1 MKTHA
6 APLSTADPA
15 VLFDEMLVVMAQRG
29 DRRAAEQLYRRW
41 APRLAR
47 AARRYCTG
55 STVAP
60 EMAQDVAQDLAQECW
75 LAIWKGLPGLR
86 TPGRFRSYAFAVL
99 HRRGADHLR
108 RVIRDRD
115 VVADEEPQ
123 TLNQEA
129 DESLAE
135 PGERSAI
142 AEAFSRLPPD
152 QALAAHL
159 YFIEGLTLAEIA
171 QVQRTALGTAKSR
184 LFHARRR
191 LKAALDPNFEG
202 DIQ

>member
-1 MKTHA
+1 MVQE
-6 APLSTADPA
+6 L
-15 VLFDEMLVVMAQRG
+15 
-29 DRRAAEQLYRRW
+29 
-41 APRLAR
+41 
-47 AARRYCTG
+47 
-55 STVAP
+55 
-60 EMAQDVAQDLAQECW
+60 AQDLAQE
-75 LAIWKGLPGLR
+75 
-86 TPGRFRSYAFAVL
+86 
-99 HRRGADHLR
+99 AD
-108 RVIRDRD
+108 
-115 VVADEEPQ
+115 Q
-123 TLNQEA
+123 
-129 DESLAE
+129 SLAE

-142 AEAFSRLPPD
+142 AQACSRLPPD

>member
-6 APLSTADPA
+6 SPSSTADPA
-15 VLFDEMLVVMAQRG
+15 ALFDEMLVLMAQRG

-47 AARRYCTG
+47 AARRYCTR
-55 STVAP
+55 SAVAP
-60 EMAQDVAQDLAQECW
+60 EMAQELAQELAQECW

-99 HRRGADHLR
+99 HRRGSDHLR
-108 RVIRDRD
+108 RVIRDRN
-115 VVADEEPQ
+115 VVADEPPQ
-123 TLNQEA
+123 TLAQEA
-129 DESLAE
+129 DQSVTE
-135 PGERSAI
+135 PDERTAI
-142 AEAFSRLPPD
+142 AQAFSRLPPD

-159 YFIEGLTLAEIA
+159 YFIEGFTLAEIA
-171 QVQRTALGTAKSR
+171 QVQRIALGTAKSR

-191 LKAALDPNFEG
+191 LKAALNPNFEG